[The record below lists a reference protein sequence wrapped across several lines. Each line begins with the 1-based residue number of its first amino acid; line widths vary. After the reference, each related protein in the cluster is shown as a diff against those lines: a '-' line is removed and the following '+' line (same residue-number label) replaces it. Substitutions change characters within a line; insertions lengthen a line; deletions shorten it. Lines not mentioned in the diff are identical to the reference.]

1 MQRGG
6 FVVYQWDTIEL
17 HSEFIGLEIHDFGGT
32 AFAIEFDV
40 VVRLRGED
48 EIGHGDAT
56 AVNKDLDAALV
67 DKDVEMIGLTN
78 ENRCAWDWYAC
89 RRVPWCLYNKTQVV
103 TFT

>member
-6 FVVYQWDTIEL
+6 FVVYQSDTIEL

-56 AVNKDLDAALV
+56 TVNKDLDAALV

-78 ENRCAWDWYAC
+78 DNRCAWD
-89 RRVPWCLYNKTQVV
+89 
-103 TFT
+103 